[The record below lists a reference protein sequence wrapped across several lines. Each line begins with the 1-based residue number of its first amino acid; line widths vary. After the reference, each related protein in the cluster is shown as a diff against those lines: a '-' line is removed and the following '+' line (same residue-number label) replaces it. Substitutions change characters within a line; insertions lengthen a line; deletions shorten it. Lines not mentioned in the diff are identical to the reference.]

1 MNRGKYHGVYITF
14 IRKTKKIQKLW
25 SGQKSKI
32 EKKKRFGGLRKVGFL
47 IEMHKFICLSV
58 L

>member
-32 EKKKRFGGLRKVGFL
+32 EKKKRFCGLRKVGFL
-47 IEMHKFICLSV
+47 IEMHKFICL
-58 L
+58 